1 MIKKSLQT
9 YYTCR
14 KFVLLVLLDRK
25 MFRVFFFQTFK
36 HEVYRVLKVLMSK
49 FHNYSINNTLLIAMQ
64 KPDASLVAGFSAW
77 KNNFGRNVMKGQK
90 GIKIIAPSPYKV
102 KQEMKKIDPHT
113 QQPIIGKDGK
123 PVTEEKEITI
133 PAYKVVS
140 VFDVSQTEG
149 KELPDIAVDE
159 LTGDVE
165 RYRDFFAALEKTSP
179 VPIGFEQIPGSSH
192 GYYHL
197 EDKRIAIQEG
207 MSELQ
212 TLKTAIHEIAHAKL
226 HDIDLNAPE
235 NEQQPRVDR
244 RTREVEAET
253 GPIAT
258 PTGYSVSMG
267 ADQTVAAGET
277 VSIPVTVASSKHSIT
292 GFNAYDM
299 TFTYDPAA
307 LTLNTASDAAANL
320 TVEDGG
326 GTVRV
331 RRYGETAPLGEALTL
346 DFTAKKGATSTVTL
360 TEAKFDLDANSINF
374 DAPAATIAD
383 ADTKVTGLWNVTLP
397 EGFRSAGGV
406 NTVEDGKDFTF
417 TAPDAHYDYT
427 LNVTTNGKTDQVTM
441 KGNKSYTIENVTDNV
456 TVTEV
461 SRTAKTYTL
470 KFVVDDRSAEYL
482 QRDPLTLANL
492 GITDETVEV
501 QYPNNYVF
509 TVKFPG
515 SGRYLGVTISP
526 DKNRFVS
533 PLGDRSENGD
543 CTYTLDGS
551 KLTGDEN
558 GEITITINVYA
569 WRNQITIGVGGN
581 GAEDF
586 DSGNE
591 LTCYPT
597 ENYTFTVN
605 KSQYY
610 DYTVRATYWQKKLS
624 GYWDTVSLTVKDNGD
639 GTYTIASMPNITEHY
654 ELTNV
659 DVTITI
665 TKTAKAV
672 DPNAVSAYEYLQLD
686 GKTMV
691 LVLVNGKLDSG
702 KVFTYEG
709 SPMFKAGNYGFY
721 VYSWLLILDK
731 GEALDVDALK
741 ADVISKLALDDGTAT
756 TISQVYDVNKSGVVD
771 INDAQLVYDIY
782 NGTYGDFTKVS
793 MEKFLLAD
801 VNTDKMVNSSDAV
814 AIVGRFR

>member
-1 MIKKSLQT
+1 MVLSL
-9 YYTCR
+9 
-14 KFVLLVLLDRK
+14 
-25 MFRVFFFQTFK
+25 
-36 HEVYRVLKVLMSK
+36 
-49 FHNYSINNTLLIAMQ
+49 
-64 KPDASLVAGFSAW
+64 
-77 KNNFGRNVMKGQK
+77 
-90 GIKIIAPSPYKV
+90 APSVFAAEDTMISTAVDKTTV
-102 KQEMKKIDPHT
+102 AAGET
-113 QQPIIGKDGK
+113 
-123 PVTEEKEITI
+123 VTVT
-133 PAYKVVS
+133 Y
-140 VFDVSQTEG
+140 TMNR
-149 KELPDIAVDE
+149 AVDE
-159 LTGDVE
+159 VSLITIAPKYDKTVLTFQSVDYADSVFFQSPKSGASALVGRGYIREEKSRMTVNAGKLCSFTFVAAEDVE
-165 RYRDFFAALEKTSP
+165 DVTEVAFYNVQSTSSKYNSCIQ
-179 VPIGFEQIPGSSH
+179 VAGKIYTTADGGLDHGESDPIYVNVTPKG
-192 GYYHL
+192 
-197 EDKRIAIQEG
+197 A
-207 MSELQ
+207 
-212 TLKTAIHEIAHAKL
+212 
-226 HDIDLNAPE
+226 
-235 NEQQPRVDR
+235 
-244 RTREVEAET
+244 T

-267 ADQTVAAGET
+267 ADQTVAADQK
-277 VSIPVTVASSKHSIT
+277 VLIPVTVNSSRATVT

-346 DFTAKKGATSTVTL
+346 DFTAKKGAASTVTL

-383 ADTKVTGLWNVTLP
+383 ADTTVTGLWNVTLP
-397 EGFRSAGGV
+397 DGFRSAGGV

-441 KGNKSYTIENVTDNV
+441 KGNNSYTIENVTDNV
-456 TVTEV
+456 TVAEV

-470 KFVVDDRSAEYL
+470 KFVVDDRSVEYL
-482 QRDPLTLANL
+482 QREPLTLADL

-501 QYPNNYVF
+501 QYPNNYEF

-515 SGRYLGVTISP
+515 TGRYFGATISP
-526 DKNRFVS
+526 DKNRFVK
-533 PLGDRSENGD
+533 PLGDVSENGD

-586 DSGNE
+586 AKDNA

-605 KSQYY
+605 KSEYY
-610 DYTVRATYWQKKLS
+610 DYTVTATYWQKKLS
-624 GYWDTVSLTVKDNGD
+624 GIWDTVRLTVRDNGD
-639 GTYTIASMPNITEHY
+639 GTYTIVRMPEIIERY
-654 ELTNV
+654 ELANV

-672 DPNAVSAYEYLQLD
+672 DPDAVAAYKYVELD
-686 GKTMV
+686 SKTVV
-691 LVLVNGKLDSG
+691 LVTVTGRPGSG
-702 KVFTYEG
+702 KVFTYDG
-709 SPMFKAGNYGFY
+709 NAMFKANNYGWDL
-721 VYSWLLILDK
+721 YSWLLILDK

-741 ADVISKLALDDGTAT
+741 ADVISKLALADGTAT
-756 TISQVYDVNKSGVVD
+756 TINQVYDVNKSGVVD

-801 VNTDKMVNSSDAV
+801 VNCDKMVNSADAV
-814 AIVGRFR
+814 VIVGRFR

>member
-1 MIKKSLQT
+1 MVLSLAPSVFAAEEPKITVAVDKTSVKAGETVTFT
-9 YYTCR
+9 YESTAAVAEMTNLDVCLAYDGDVFEYVSVDTEDSVWFENPRVWSRYT
-14 KFVLLVLLDRK
+14 LLGYPMFRLSEDKDDEEDVDAGK
-25 MFRVFFFQTFK
+25 MFSVTFRALETITDVK
-36 HEVYRVLKVLMSK
+36 E
-49 FHNYSINNTLLIAMQ
+49 
-64 KPDASLVAGFSAW
+64 ASFYNHDSLTVW
-77 KNNFGRNVMKGQK
+77 E
-90 GIKIIAPSPYKV
+90 Y
-102 KQEMKKIDPHT
+102 EW
-113 QQPIIGKDGK
+113 
-123 PVTEEKEITI
+123 EEHK
-133 PAYKVVS
+133 
-140 VFDVSQTEG
+140 
-149 KELPDIAVDE
+149 AVD
-159 LTGDVE
+159 GYFDHSK
-165 RYRDFFAALEKTSP
+165 DD
-179 VPIGFEQIPGSSH
+179 PIYVVVTPKGTE
-192 GYYHL
+192 
-197 EDKRIAIQEG
+197 
-207 MSELQ
+207 
-212 TLKTAIHEIAHAKL
+212 
-226 HDIDLNAPE
+226 
-235 NEQQPRVDR
+235 
-244 RTREVEAET
+244 
-253 GPIAT
+253 PIAT

-267 ADQTVAAGET
+267 ADQTVAADQK
-277 VSIPVTVASSKHSIT
+277 VLIPVTVNSSRATVT

-320 TVEDGG
+320 TVEDNN

-346 DFTAKKGATSTVTL
+346 DFTAKKGTSSTVTL

-383 ADTKVTGLWNVTLP
+383 ADTTVTGLWNVTLP
-397 EGFRSAGGV
+397 DGFRSAGGV
-406 NTVEDGKDFTF
+406 DTVEDGGDFTF

-441 KGNKSYTIENVTDNV
+441 KGNNSYTIENVTDNV
-456 TVTEV
+456 TVAEV

-470 KFVVDDRSAEYL
+470 KFVVDDRSVEYL
-482 QRDPLTLANL
+482 QREPLTLADL

-501 QYPNNYVF
+501 QYPNNYEF

-515 SGRYLGVTISP
+515 TGRYFGATISP
-526 DKNRFVS
+526 DKNRFVK
-533 PLGDRSENGD
+533 PLGDVSENGD

-569 WRNQITIGVGGN
+569 WQNKLTIGVGGN

-586 DSGNE
+586 AKDNA

-605 KSQYY
+605 KSEYY
-610 DYTVRATYWQKKLS
+610 DYTVTATYWQKKLS
-624 GYWDTVSLTVKDNGD
+624 GYWDTVRLTVRDNGD
-639 GTYTIASMPNITEHY
+639 GTYTIVRMPEIIERY
-654 ELTNV
+654 ELANV

-672 DPNAVSAYEYLQLD
+672 DPDAVAAYEYVQLD
-686 GKTMV
+686 GKTVV
-691 LVLVNGKLDSG
+691 LVTVTGRPGSG
-702 KVFTYEG
+702 KVFTYDG
-709 SPMFKAGNYGFY
+709 NAMFKANNYGWDL
-721 VYSWLLILDK
+721 YSWLLILDK

-756 TISQVYDVNKSGVVD
+756 TISQVYDVNKSSRMD

-782 NGTYGDFTKVS
+782 NGTYFDFTKVS

-801 VNTDKMVNSSDAV
+801 VNCDKMVNSADAV
-814 AIVGRFR
+814 VIVGQFR

>member
-1 MIKKSLQT
+1 MVLSL
-9 YYTCR
+9 
-14 KFVLLVLLDRK
+14 
-25 MFRVFFFQTFK
+25 
-36 HEVYRVLKVLMSK
+36 
-49 FHNYSINNTLLIAMQ
+49 
-64 KPDASLVAGFSAW
+64 
-77 KNNFGRNVMKGQK
+77 
-90 GIKIIAPSPYKV
+90 APSVFAAEDTMISTAVDKTTV
-102 KQEMKKIDPHT
+102 AAGET
-113 QQPIIGKDGK
+113 
-123 PVTEEKEITI
+123 VTVT
-133 PAYKVVS
+133 Y
-140 VFDVSQTEG
+140 TMNR
-149 KELPDIAVDE
+149 AVDE
-159 LTGDVE
+159 VSLITIAPKYDKTVLTFQSVDYADSVFFQSPKSGASALVGRGYIREERSRMTVNAGKLCSFTFVAAEDVE
-165 RYRDFFAALEKTSP
+165 DVTEVAFYNVQSTSSKYNSCIQ
-179 VPIGFEQIPGSSH
+179 VAGKIYTTADGGLDHGESDPIYVNVTPKG
-192 GYYHL
+192 
-197 EDKRIAIQEG
+197 A
-207 MSELQ
+207 
-212 TLKTAIHEIAHAKL
+212 
-226 HDIDLNAPE
+226 
-235 NEQQPRVDR
+235 
-244 RTREVEAET
+244 T

-307 LTLNTASDAAANL
+307 LTLNTTSNAEANL
-320 TVEDGG
+320 TVEDNN

-383 ADTKVTGLWNVTLP
+383 ADTTVTGLWNVTLP
-397 EGFRSAGGV
+397 EGFQSASGV
-406 NTVEDGKDFTF
+406 DTVENGGDFTF
-417 TAPDAHYDYT
+417 TAPDTHYDYV
-427 LNVTTNGKTDQVTM
+427 LNVTTNGKTEEVTM

-456 TVTEV
+456 TVTEK

-470 KFVVDDRSAEYL
+470 KFVVDDRSAETL
-482 QRDPLTLANL
+482 GTTPLTLADL

-501 QYPNNYVF
+501 QYPNNYEF

-515 SGRYLGVTISP
+515 TGRYFGATISP
-526 DKNRFVS
+526 DKNRFVK
-533 PLGDRSENGD
+533 PLGDVSENGD

-586 DSGNE
+586 DNGNE

-605 KSQYY
+605 KSEYY
-610 DYTVRATYWQKKLS
+610 DYTVTATYWQKKLS
-624 GYWDTVSLTVKDNGD
+624 GTWDTVSLTVRDNGD
-639 GTYTIASMPNITEHY
+639 GTYTIVRMPNITEHY
-654 ELTNV
+654 ELDNT

-665 TKTAKAV
+665 TKIAKAV
-672 DPNAVSAYEYLQLD
+672 DPDAVAAYEYVQLD
-686 GKTMV
+686 GKTVV
-691 LVLVNGKLDSG
+691 LVTVTGRLGSG
-702 KVFTYEG
+702 KVFTYDG
-709 SPMFKAGNYGFY
+709 NTMFKAANYGFN

-731 GEALDVDALK
+731 GEVLDVDALK
-741 ADVISKLALDDGTAT
+741 ADVISKLALADGTAT
-756 TISQVYDVNKSGVVD
+756 TINQAYDVNKSGRMD

-782 NGTYGDFTKVS
+782 NGTYFDFTKVS

-801 VNTDKMVNSSDAV
+801 VNCDKMVNSADAV
-814 AIVGRFR
+814 VIVGQFR

>member
-1 MIKKSLQT
+1 MVFSLAPSVFAAEVGQIFTVTFDNKIPYAGDTITATIYMVQAPTDYYKVTSSIEYNKDILTYVSHTCSWEGMTCAVTEKRSGDYRSYVDFKIDSKKGTETDILDKIQT
-9 YYTCR
+9 RQTGAIAT
-14 KFVLLVLLDRK
+14 V
-25 MFRVFFFQTFK
+25 TFK
-36 HEVYRVLKVLMSK
+36 VNESCEVGQAINYKISGSFYKVNGRSA
-49 FHNYSINNTLLIAMQ
+49 INNQDVEEQLA
-64 KPDASLVAGFSAW
+64 
-77 KNNFGRNVMKGQK
+77 
-90 GIKIIAPSPYKV
+90 
-102 KQEMKKIDPHT
+102 
-113 QQPIIGKDGK
+113 
-123 PVTEEKEITI
+123 VTEPGGSVIT
-133 PAYKVVS
+133 
-140 VFDVSQTEG
+140 
-149 KELPDIAVDE
+149 
-159 LTGDVE
+159 
-165 RYRDFFAALEKTSP
+165 
-179 VPIGFEQIPGSSH
+179 VP
-192 GYYHL
+192 
-197 EDKRIAIQEG
+197 K
-207 MSELQ
+207 
-212 TLKTAIHEIAHAKL
+212 
-226 HDIDLNAPE
+226 
-235 NEQQPRVDR
+235 
-244 RTREVEAET
+244 
-253 GPIAT
+253 T

-267 ADQTVAAGET
+267 ADHTITNGET
-277 VSIPVTVASSKHSIT
+277 VSIPVTVASSETKIT

-299 TFTYDPAA
+299 TFTYDPDA
-307 LTLNTASDAAANL
+307 LTLNTTSNAEANL
-320 TVEDGG
+320 TVEDNN

-360 TEAKFDLDANSINF
+360 TGAKFDLDANSINF

-383 ADTKVTGLWNVTLP
+383 ADTTVTGLWNVTLP
-397 EGFRSAGGV
+397 DGFRSAGGV

-456 TVTEV
+456 TVAEV

-470 KFVVDDRSAEYL
+470 KFVVDDRSVEYL
-482 QRDPLTLANL
+482 QREPLTLADL

-501 QYPNNYVF
+501 QYPNNYEF

-515 SGRYLGVTISP
+515 TGRYFVATISP
-526 DKNRFVS
+526 DKNRFVK
-533 PLGDRSENGD
+533 PLGDVSENGD

-569 WRNQITIGVGGN
+569 WQNKLTIGVGGN

-586 DSGNE
+586 AKDNA

-605 KSQYY
+605 KSEYY
-610 DYTVRATYWQKKLS
+610 DYTVTATYWQKKLS
-624 GYWDTVSLTVKDNGD
+624 GYWDTVRLTVRDNGD
-639 GTYTIASMPNITEHY
+639 GTYTIVRMPEIIERY
-654 ELTNV
+654 ELANV

-672 DPNAVSAYEYLQLD
+672 DPDAVAAYKYVELD
-686 GKTMV
+686 SKTVV
-691 LVLVNGKLDSG
+691 LVTVTGRPGSG
-702 KVFTYEG
+702 KVFTYDG
-709 SPMFKAGNYGFY
+709 NAMFKANNYGWDL
-721 VYSWLLILDK
+721 YSWLLILDK

-756 TISQVYDVNKSGVVD
+756 TISQVYDVNKSRLTD

-782 NGTYGDFTKVS
+782 NGTYFDFTKVS

-801 VNTDKMVNSSDAV
+801 VNCDKMVNSADAV
-814 AIVGRFR
+814 VIVGQFR

>member
-1 MIKKSLQT
+1 MVLSLAPSVFAAEDDPGMSIT
-9 YYTCR
+9 FSNTTPDPGDTVTALITVDADADFSTALGYGVDLWYDPEWLTVE
-14 KFVLLVLLDRK
+14 KVEVLGTK
-25 MFRVFFFQTFK
+25 ASTRVVGKCVTIEEPNDNEDETIADNYIRNLSGEFARVTFK
-36 HEVYRVLKVLMSK
+36 VSEYAGRMTLACKLDVYAWDSDYEYAVDSTK
-49 FHNYSINNTLLIAMQ
+49 NYSLSVQGT
-64 KPDASLVAGFSAW
+64 AS
-77 KNNFGRNVMKGQK
+77 
-90 GIKIIAPSPYKV
+90 P
-102 KQEMKKIDPHT
+102 
-113 QQPIIGKDGK
+113 
-123 PVTEEKEITI
+123 
-133 PAYKVVS
+133 
-140 VFDVSQTEG
+140 
-149 KELPDIAVDE
+149 
-159 LTGDVE
+159 
-165 RYRDFFAALEKTSP
+165 
-179 VPIGFEQIPGSSH
+179 
-192 GYYHL
+192 
-197 EDKRIAIQEG
+197 
-207 MSELQ
+207 
-212 TLKTAIHEIAHAKL
+212 TA
-226 HDIDLNAPE
+226 
-235 NEQQPRVDR
+235 
-244 RTREVEAET
+244 
-253 GPIAT
+253 
-258 PTGYSVSMG
+258 TGYTVSM
-267 ADQTVAAGET
+267 ATDRTFAVGET
-277 VSIPVTVASSKHSIT
+277 VSIPVTVASSEKKIT

-320 TVEDGG
+320 TVEDNN

-331 RRYGETAPLGEALTL
+331 RRYGETVPLGEALTL
-346 DFTAKKGATSTVTL
+346 DFTAKKGASSTVTL

-374 DAPAATIAD
+374 DAPAATITD
-383 ADTKVTGLWNVTLP
+383 GDTKVTGLWNVTLP

-456 TVTEV
+456 TVAEV

-470 KFVVDDRSAEYL
+470 KFVVDDRSVEYL
-482 QRDPLTLANL
+482 QREPLTLADL

-501 QYPNNYVF
+501 QYPNNYEF

-515 SGRYLGVTISP
+515 TGRYFGATISP
-526 DKNRFVS
+526 DKNRFVK
-533 PLGDRSENGD
+533 PLGDVSENGD

-586 DSGNE
+586 DNGNE

-605 KSQYY
+605 KSEYY
-610 DYTVRATYWQKKLS
+610 DYTVTATYWQKKLS
-624 GYWDTVSLTVKDNGD
+624 GYWDTVRLTVRDNGD
-639 GTYTIASMPNITEHY
+639 GTYTIVRMPEIIERY
-654 ELTNV
+654 ELANV

-672 DPNAVSAYEYLQLD
+672 DPDAVAAYEYVQLD
-686 GKTMV
+686 GKTVV
-691 LVLVNGKLDSG
+691 LVTVTGRLGSG
-702 KVFTYEG
+702 KVFTYDG
-709 SPMFKAGNYGFY
+709 NTMFRAANYGFN

-731 GEALDVDALK
+731 GEVLDVDALK
-741 ADVISKLALDDGTAT
+741 ADVISKLALADGTAT
-756 TISQVYDVNKSGVVD
+756 TINQVYDVNKSRRMD

-782 NGTYGDFTKVS
+782 NGTYFDFTKVS

-801 VNTDKMVNSSDAV
+801 VNCDKMVNSADAV
-814 AIVGRFR
+814 VIVGQFR

>member
-1 MIKKSLQT
+1 MVLSL
-9 YYTCR
+9 
-14 KFVLLVLLDRK
+14 
-25 MFRVFFFQTFK
+25 
-36 HEVYRVLKVLMSK
+36 
-49 FHNYSINNTLLIAMQ
+49 
-64 KPDASLVAGFSAW
+64 
-77 KNNFGRNVMKGQK
+77 
-90 GIKIIAPSPYKV
+90 APSVFAAEDTMISTAVDKTTV
-102 KQEMKKIDPHT
+102 AAGET
-113 QQPIIGKDGK
+113 
-123 PVTEEKEITI
+123 VTVT
-133 PAYKVVS
+133 Y
-140 VFDVSQTEG
+140 TMNR
-149 KELPDIAVDE
+149 AVDE
-159 LTGDVE
+159 VSLITIAPKYDKTVLTFQSVDYADSVFFQSPKSGASALVGRGYIREERSRMTVNAGKLCSFTFVAAEDVE
-165 RYRDFFAALEKTSP
+165 DVTEVAFYNVQSTSSKYNSCIQ
-179 VPIGFEQIPGSSH
+179 VAGKIYTTADGGLDHGESDPIYVNVTPKG
-192 GYYHL
+192 
-197 EDKRIAIQEG
+197 A
-207 MSELQ
+207 
-212 TLKTAIHEIAHAKL
+212 
-226 HDIDLNAPE
+226 
-235 NEQQPRVDR
+235 
-244 RTREVEAET
+244 T

-267 ADQTVAAGET
+267 ADQTVAADQK
-277 VSIPVTVASSKHSIT
+277 VLIPVTVNSSRATVT

-299 TFTYDPAA
+299 TFTYDPDA
-307 LTLNTASDAAANL
+307 LTLNTSSDAAANL
-320 TVEDGG
+320 TVEDNN

-331 RRYGETAPLGEALTL
+331 RRYGEAVELGTALTL
-346 DFTAKKGATSTVTL
+346 DFTAKKGTSSTVTL

-374 DAPAATIAD
+374 DAPAATITD
-383 ADTKVTGLWNVTLP
+383 GDTKVTGLWNVTLP

-441 KGNKSYTIENVTDNV
+441 KGNNSYTIENVTDNV
-456 TVTEV
+456 TVAEV

-470 KFVVDDRSAEYL
+470 KFVVDDRSVEYL
-482 QRDPLTLANL
+482 QREPLTLADL

-501 QYPNNYVF
+501 QYPNNYEF

-515 SGRYLGVTISP
+515 TGRYFGATISP
-526 DKNRFVS
+526 DKNRFVK
-533 PLGDRSENGD
+533 PLGDVSENGD

-586 DSGNE
+586 DNGNE

-605 KSQYY
+605 KSEYY
-610 DYTVRATYWQKKLS
+610 DYTVTATYWQKKLS
-624 GYWDTVSLTVKDNGD
+624 DYWDTVRLTVRDNGD
-639 GTYTIASMPNITEHY
+639 GTYTIVRMPEIIERY
-654 ELTNV
+654 ELANV

-672 DPNAVSAYEYLQLD
+672 DPDAVAAYEYVQLD
-686 GKTMV
+686 GKTVV
-691 LVLVNGKLDSG
+691 LVTVTGRPGSG
-702 KVFTYEG
+702 KVFTYDG
-709 SPMFKAGNYGFY
+709 NAMFKANNYGWDL
-721 VYSWLLILDK
+721 YSWLLILDK

-801 VNTDKMVNSSDAV
+801 VNCDKMVNSADAV
-814 AIVGRFR
+814 VIVGWFR

>member
-1 MIKKSLQT
+1 MVFSL
-9 YYTCR
+9 
-14 KFVLLVLLDRK
+14 
-25 MFRVFFFQTFK
+25 
-36 HEVYRVLKVLMSK
+36 
-49 FHNYSINNTLLIAMQ
+49 
-64 KPDASLVAGFSAW
+64 
-77 KNNFGRNVMKGQK
+77 
-90 GIKIIAPSPYKV
+90 APSVFAAEGDSPVVVMTADKTSVKPGENVTITYSLDHDLPEMTRLNIVLCYDHTLFDFVSSNIDDSVWFTSPKV
-102 KQEMKKIDPHT
+102 NEVIDLGESGAKGFNIKQNKNSNT
-113 QQPIIGKDGK
+113 A
-123 PVTEEKEITI
+123 TI
-133 PAYKVVS
+133 PAGKLCSITFVALQPDSSVS
-140 VFDVSQTEG
+140 ATFCNYDS
-149 KELPDIAVDE
+149 A
-159 LTGDVE
+159 
-165 RYRDFFAALEKTSP
+165 F
-179 VPIGFEQIPGSSH
+179 GSSIRYDGETYGAYKGGIFDH
-192 GYYHL
+192 CSDDPIKVSIIPAGSS
-197 EDKRIAIQEG
+197 I
-207 MSELQ
+207 
-212 TLKTAIHEIAHAKL
+212 TVPKT
-226 HDIDLNAPE
+226 DTN
-235 NEQQPRVDR
+235 
-244 RTREVEAET
+244 
-253 GPIAT
+253 
-258 PTGYSVSMG
+258 YSVSMG
-267 ADQTVAAGET
+267 ADKAVAAGET
-277 VSIPVTVASSKHSIT
+277 VSIPVTVASSEKRIT

-307 LTLNTASDAAANL
+307 LTLNTTSNAEANL
-320 TVEDGG
+320 TVEDNN

-360 TEAKFDLDANSINF
+360 TGAKFDLDANSINF

-383 ADTKVTGLWNVTLP
+383 ADTTVTGLWNVTLP
-397 EGFRSAGGV
+397 DGFRSTSGV
-406 NTVEDGKDFTF
+406 DTVEDGGDFTF

-427 LNVTTNGKTDQVTM
+427 LNVTTNGNTEQVTM

-456 TVTEV
+456 TVAEV

-470 KFVVDDRSAEYL
+470 KFVVDDRSVEYL
-482 QRDPLTLANL
+482 QREPLTLADL

-501 QYPNNYVF
+501 QYPNNYEF

-515 SGRYLGVTISP
+515 TGRYFGATISP
-526 DKNRFVS
+526 DKNRFVK
-533 PLGDRSENGD
+533 PLGDVSENGD

-569 WRNQITIGVGGN
+569 WENKLTIAVGGN

-586 DSGNE
+586 DNGNE

-605 KSQYY
+605 KSEYY
-610 DYTVRATYWQKKLS
+610 DYTVTATYWQKKLS
-624 GYWDTVSLTVKDNGD
+624 GYWDTVRLTVRDNGD
-639 GTYTIASMPNITEHY
+639 GTYTIVRMPEIIERY
-654 ELTNV
+654 ELANV

-672 DPNAVSAYEYLQLD
+672 DPDAVAAYEYVQLD
-686 GKTMV
+686 GKTVV
-691 LVLVNGKLDSG
+691 LVTVTGRPGSG
-702 KVFTYEG
+702 KVFTYDG
-709 SPMFKAGNYGFY
+709 NAMFKANNYGWDL
-721 VYSWLLILDK
+721 YSWLLILDK

-801 VNTDKMVNSSDAV
+801 VNCDKMVNSADAV
-814 AIVGRFR
+814 VIVGQFR

>member
-1 MIKKSLQT
+1 MVFSLAPSVFAAEVGQIFTVTFDNKIPYAGDTITATIYMVQAPTDYYKVTSYIEYNKDILTYVSHTCSWEGMTCAVTEKRSGDYKSYVDFKIDSKKGTETDILDKIQT
-9 YYTCR
+9 RQTGAIAT
-14 KFVLLVLLDRK
+14 V
-25 MFRVFFFQTFK
+25 TFK
-36 HEVYRVLKVLMSK
+36 VNESCEVGQAINYKIRGSFYKVNGMSA
-49 FHNYSINNTLLIAMQ
+49 INNQ
-64 KPDASLVAGFSAW
+64 
-77 KNNFGRNVMKGQK
+77 NVEEQL
-90 GIKIIAPSPYKV
+90 A
-102 KQEMKKIDPHT
+102 
-113 QQPIIGKDGK
+113 
-123 PVTEEKEITI
+123 VTEPGGSVIT
-133 PAYKVVS
+133 
-140 VFDVSQTEG
+140 
-149 KELPDIAVDE
+149 
-159 LTGDVE
+159 
-165 RYRDFFAALEKTSP
+165 
-179 VPIGFEQIPGSSH
+179 VP
-192 GYYHL
+192 
-197 EDKRIAIQEG
+197 K
-207 MSELQ
+207 
-212 TLKTAIHEIAHAKL
+212 
-226 HDIDLNAPE
+226 
-235 NEQQPRVDR
+235 
-244 RTREVEAET
+244 
-253 GPIAT
+253 T

-267 ADQTVAAGET
+267 ADHTITNGET
-277 VSIPVTVASSKHSIT
+277 VSIPVTVASSETKIT

-320 TVEDGG
+320 TVEDNN

-360 TEAKFDLDANSINF
+360 TGAKFDLDANSINF

-456 TVTEV
+456 TVAEV

-470 KFVVDDRSAEYL
+470 KFVVDDRSVEYL
-482 QRDPLTLANL
+482 QREPLTLADL

-501 QYPNNYVF
+501 QYPNNYEF

-515 SGRYLGVTISP
+515 TGRYFGATISP
-526 DKNRFVS
+526 DKNRFVK
-533 PLGDRSENGD
+533 PLGDVSENGD

-569 WRNQITIGVGGN
+569 WQNKLTIGVGGN

-586 DSGNE
+586 AKDNA

-605 KSQYY
+605 KSEYY
-610 DYTVRATYWQKKLS
+610 DYTVTATYWQKKLS
-624 GYWDTVSLTVKDNGD
+624 GYWDTVRLTVRDNGD
-639 GTYTIASMPNITEHY
+639 GTYTIVRMPEIIERY
-654 ELTNV
+654 ELANV

-672 DPNAVSAYEYLQLD
+672 DPDAVAAYEYVQLD
-686 GKTMV
+686 GKTVV
-691 LVLVNGKLDSG
+691 LVTVTGRPGSG
-702 KVFTYEG
+702 KVFTYDG
-709 SPMFKAGNYGFY
+709 NAMFKANNYGWDL
-721 VYSWLLILDK
+721 YSWLLILDK

-756 TISQVYDVNKSGVVD
+756 TISQVYDVNKSGRMD

-782 NGTYGDFTKVS
+782 NGTYFDFTKVS

-801 VNTDKMVNSSDAV
+801 VNCDKMVNSADAV
-814 AIVGRFR
+814 VIVGRFR

>member
-1 MIKKSLQT
+1 MVLSLAPSVFAAEDDPGMSIT
-9 YYTCR
+9 FSNTTPNPGDTVTALITVDADADFSTALGYGVDLWYDPEWLTVE
-14 KFVLLVLLDRK
+14 KVEVLGTK
-25 MFRVFFFQTFK
+25 ASTRVVGKCVTIEEPNDNEDETIADNYIRNLSGDFARVTFK
-36 HEVYRVLKVLMSK
+36 VSEYADGLKLTGRMGVYAWDSDYEYVVDTTK
-49 FHNYSINNTLLIAMQ
+49 NYSL
-64 KPDASLVAGFSAW
+64 
-77 KNNFGRNVMKGQK
+77 
-90 GIKIIAPSPYKV
+90 
-102 KQEMKKIDPHT
+102 
-113 QQPIIGKDGK
+113 
-123 PVTEEKEITI
+123 
-133 PAYKVVS
+133 S
-140 VFDVSQTEG
+140 VQGTVR
-149 KELPDIAVDE
+149 P
-159 LTGDVE
+159 
-165 RYRDFFAALEKTSP
+165 
-179 VPIGFEQIPGSSH
+179 
-192 GYYHL
+192 
-197 EDKRIAIQEG
+197 
-207 MSELQ
+207 
-212 TLKTAIHEIAHAKL
+212 TA
-226 HDIDLNAPE
+226 
-235 NEQQPRVDR
+235 
-244 RTREVEAET
+244 
-253 GPIAT
+253 
-258 PTGYSVSMG
+258 TGYSVSMA

-277 VSIPVTVASSKHSIT
+277 VSIPVTVASSETKIT

-320 TVEDGG
+320 TVEDNN

-346 DFTAKKGATSTVTL
+346 NFTAKATASSTVTL
-360 TEAKFDLDANSINF
+360 TAAKFDLDANSINF

-456 TVTEV
+456 TVAEV

-470 KFVVDDRSAEYL
+470 KFVVDDRSVEYL
-482 QRDPLTLANL
+482 QREPLTLADL

-501 QYPNNYVF
+501 QYPNNYEF

-515 SGRYLGVTISP
+515 TGRYFGATISP
-526 DKNRFVS
+526 DKNRFVK
-533 PLGDRSENGD
+533 PLGDVSENGD

-569 WRNQITIGVGGN
+569 WQNKLTIGVGGN

-586 DSGNE
+586 AKDNA

-605 KSQYY
+605 KSEYY
-610 DYTVRATYWQKKLS
+610 DYTVTATYWQKKLS
-624 GYWDTVSLTVKDNGD
+624 GYWDTVRLTVRDNGD
-639 GTYTIASMPNITEHY
+639 GTYTIVRMPEIIERY
-654 ELTNV
+654 ELANV

-672 DPNAVSAYEYLQLD
+672 DPDAVAAYEYVQLD
-686 GKTMV
+686 GKTVV
-691 LVLVNGKLDSG
+691 LVTVTGRLGSG
-702 KVFTYEG
+702 KVFTYDG
-709 SPMFKAGNYGFY
+709 NTMFKAANYGFN

-731 GEALDVDALK
+731 GEVLDVDALK
-741 ADVISKLALDDGTAT
+741 ADVISKLALVDGTAT
-756 TISQVYDVNKSGVVD
+756 TVDQAYDVNKSRRVD

-782 NGTYGDFTKVS
+782 NGTYDDFSKVS

>member
-1 MIKKSLQT
+1 MVENGSFRNRAAACGAFAAEGAEVRACSLIHETGHLSGGERPGRGSAPTFLILENIMKRRIFSFLLAVVMVFSLAPSVFAAEGDTTLAVLTADKTSVRPGEDVTFTYTLQEQVDYIERMTIVLIYDANLFTWKST
-9 YYTCR
+9 DYEGS
-14 KFVLLVLLDRK
+14 
-25 MFRVFFFQTFK
+25 VFFTAPTINTADVSTGGE
-36 HEVYRVLKVLMSK
+36 HRVRLVQASDD
-49 FHNYSINNTLLIAMQ
+49 S
-64 KPDASLVAGFSAW
+64 DASVFPGKICSFTLTASEEITDTQEASFYTSSGAKIRADGLAYGISNDGFDHSW
-77 KNNFGRNVMKGQK
+77 LDP
-90 GIKIIAPSPYKV
+90 IKIAIVPYGG
-102 KQEMKKIDPHT
+102 T
-113 QQPIIGKDGK
+113 PI
-123 PVTEEKEITI
+123 PTT
-133 PAYKVVS
+133 
-140 VFDVSQTEG
+140 
-149 KELPDIAVDE
+149 
-159 LTGDVE
+159 
-165 RYRDFFAALEKTSP
+165 
-179 VPIGFEQIPGSSH
+179 
-192 GYYHL
+192 
-197 EDKRIAIQEG
+197 
-207 MSELQ
+207 
-212 TLKTAIHEIAHAKL
+212 
-226 HDIDLNAPE
+226 
-235 NEQQPRVDR
+235 
-244 RTREVEAET
+244 
-253 GPIAT
+253 
-258 PTGYSVSMG
+258 TGYSVSMA
-267 ADQTVAAGET
+267 ADQTVAVGET
-277 VSIPVTVASSKHSIT
+277 VSIPVTVASSEKKIT

-320 TVEDGG
+320 TVEDNN

-346 DFTAKKGATSTVTL
+346 DFTAKKGAASTVTL

-417 TAPDAHYDYT
+417 TAPDAHYDYV
-427 LNVTTNGKTDQVTM
+427 LDVTTNGNTEQVTM
-441 KGNKSYTIENVTDNV
+441 KGNNSYTIENVTDNV
-456 TVTEV
+456 TVTEK

-470 KFVVDDRSAEYL
+470 KFVVDDRSVEYL
-482 QRDPLTLANL
+482 QREPLTLADL

-501 QYPNNYVF
+501 QYPNNYEF

-515 SGRYLGVTISP
+515 TGRYFGATISP
-526 DKNRFVS
+526 DKNRFVK
-533 PLGDRSENGD
+533 PLGDVSENGD

-569 WRNQITIGVGGN
+569 WQNKLTIGVGGN

-586 DSGNE
+586 AKDNA

-605 KSQYY
+605 KSEYY
-610 DYTVRATYWQKKLS
+610 DYTVTATYWQKKLS
-624 GYWDTVSLTVKDNGD
+624 GYWDTVRLTVRDNGD
-639 GTYTIASMPNITEHY
+639 GTYTIVRMPEIIERY
-654 ELTNV
+654 ELANV

-672 DPNAVSAYEYLQLD
+672 DPDAVAAYEYVQLD
-686 GKTMV
+686 GKTVV
-691 LVLVNGKLDSG
+691 LVTVTGRPGSG
-702 KVFTYEG
+702 KVFTYDG
-709 SPMFKAGNYGFY
+709 NAMFKANNYGWDL
-721 VYSWLLILDK
+721 YSWLLILDK

-756 TISQVYDVNKSGVVD
+756 TISQVYDVNKSRRMD

-782 NGTYGDFTKVS
+782 NGTYFDFTKVS

-801 VNTDKMVNSSDAV
+801 VNCDKMVNSADAV
-814 AIVGRFR
+814 VIVGQFR

>member
-1 MIKKSLQT
+1 MKRRIFSFLLAVVMVLSLAPSVFAAEDDPGMSIT
-9 YYTCR
+9 FSNTTPDPGDTVTALITVDADADFSTALGYGVDLWYDPEWLTVE
-14 KFVLLVLLDRK
+14 KVEVLGTK
-25 MFRVFFFQTFK
+25 ASTRVVGKCVTIEEPNDNEDETIADNYIRNLSGEFARVTFK
-36 HEVYRVLKVLMSK
+36 VSEYAGRMTLACKLDVYAWDSGYMDVVDSTK
-49 FHNYSINNTLLIAMQ
+49 NYSLSVQGT
-64 KPDASLVAGFSAW
+64 AS
-77 KNNFGRNVMKGQK
+77 
-90 GIKIIAPSPYKV
+90 P
-102 KQEMKKIDPHT
+102 
-113 QQPIIGKDGK
+113 
-123 PVTEEKEITI
+123 
-133 PAYKVVS
+133 
-140 VFDVSQTEG
+140 
-149 KELPDIAVDE
+149 
-159 LTGDVE
+159 
-165 RYRDFFAALEKTSP
+165 
-179 VPIGFEQIPGSSH
+179 
-192 GYYHL
+192 
-197 EDKRIAIQEG
+197 
-207 MSELQ
+207 
-212 TLKTAIHEIAHAKL
+212 TA
-226 HDIDLNAPE
+226 
-235 NEQQPRVDR
+235 
-244 RTREVEAET
+244 
-253 GPIAT
+253 
-258 PTGYSVSMG
+258 TGYAVSMD
-267 ADQTVAAGET
+267 ADKAVAVGET
-277 VSIPVTVASSKHSIT
+277 VSIPVTVTSSKKKIT

-299 TFTYDPAA
+299 TFTYDPEA

-320 TVEDGG
+320 TVEDNN

-331 RRYGETAPLGEALTL
+331 RRYGETVELGTALTL

-374 DAPAATIAD
+374 DAPAATISD
-383 ADTKVTGLWNVTLP
+383 GDTTVTGLWNVTLP
-397 EGFRSAGGV
+397 EGFRSASGVDTVADGG
-406 NTVEDGKDFTF
+406 NFTF

-427 LNVTTNGKTDQVTM
+427 LSVTTNGKTEQVTM
-441 KGNKSYTIENVTDNV
+441 EGNKNYTIENVTDNV

-470 KFVVDDRSAEYL
+470 KFVVDDRSVEYL
-482 QRDPLTLANL
+482 QRDPLTLADL
-492 GITDETVEV
+492 GITDETVKV
-501 QYPNNYVF
+501 QYPNNYEF

-515 SGRYLGVTISP
+515 TGRYLGVRISP

-610 DYTVRATYWQKKLS
+610 DYTVTATYWQKKLS
-624 GYWDTVSLTVKDNGD
+624 GYWDTVRLTVRDNGD
-639 GTYTIASMPNITEHY
+639 GTYTIVRMPEIIERY
-654 ELTNV
+654 ELANV

-672 DPNAVSAYEYLQLD
+672 DPDAVAAYEYVQLD
-686 GKTMV
+686 GKTVV
-691 LVLVNGKLDSG
+691 LVTVTGRPGSG
-702 KVFTYEG
+702 KVFTYDG
-709 SPMFKAGNYGFY
+709 NAMFKANNYGWDL
-721 VYSWLLILDK
+721 YSWLLILDK

-756 TISQVYDVNKSGVVD
+756 TISQVYDVNKSGVMD

-782 NGTYGDFTKVS
+782 NGTYFDFTKVS

-801 VNTDKMVNSSDAV
+801 VNCDKMVNSADAV
-814 AIVGRFR
+814 VIVGQFR